1 MKGIVEMT
9 GTRIIKQDF
18 CPGPVASGILSLKT
32 KCNFSMFSY
41 DQGNNP
47 VPEGM
52 RGLDSS

>member
-32 KCNFSMFSY
+32 KCNFSVFSY